1 MTKTDLWQRGI
12 ILWRWIQE
20 LLVNV
25 FSPYGLFFFFL
36 RTTGWGFGKANKW
49 LKQACRIPEPSKHFL
64 DSAVL
69 MYFLFLVL
77 FFSNEISFLVPSLS
91 KNYDFSMASAFNR
104 SPFLKIISKAFFSDR
119 QTVLF
124 LIPLTWRRRSE
135 DPREWRVKNLFIS
148 GCRVGHSI
156 LFFAPVLVHKYLCR
170 RMFAVLWWREAVQKE
185 VVLALWLR

>member
-1 MTKTDLWQRGI
+1 MRYLFWFHLWAKITISQ
-12 ILWRWIQE
+12 WP
-20 LLVNV
+20 LL
-25 FSPYGLFFFFL
+25 L
-36 RTTGWGFGKANKW
+36 
-49 LKQACRIPEPSKHFL
+49 I
-64 DSAVL
+64 
-69 MYFLFLVL
+69 
-77 FFSNEISFLVPSLS
+77 
-91 KNYDFSMASAFNR
+91 

-170 RMFAVLWWREAVQKE
+170 RMFAVLWWREAGPKE
-185 VVLALWLR
+185 VVLALWLEITHWANTLQLWVPDKFELLIYIHIHTYICFHTISNSHI